1 MAGKHEGRESG
12 SVFGMRKGRGA
23 RWRLREKANVDRE
36 EWMGGNETLRISVV
50 YIHVERIIG
59 PG

>member
-1 MAGKHEGRESG
+1 
-12 SVFGMRKGRGA
+12 MRKGRGA